1 MLLPWFLK
9 IFLFRVIVGYSSY
22 WSINS
27 KTLEPLKRKYSY
39 NQANQERHM
48 YNINNLEVFL
58 RRLRLVVDC
67 ICDGRNS
74 LLSPFTVTAGNWKWL
89 SVTLN
94 AL

>member
-1 MLLPWFLK
+1 MCVHVAAMVFKNICIPGYCWIEFTK
-9 IFLFRVIVGYSSY
+9 KKESTVITRQ
-22 WSINS
+22 I
-27 KTLEPLKRKYSY
+27 KKD
-39 NQANQERHM
+39 HM

-58 RRLRLVVDC
+58 RRVGLVVDC
-67 ICDGRNS
+67 VCDGRES